1 MIYKLLAFLSYI
13 WSTIINFFLMLR
25 FFKISLLFMLCSN
38 YSLSQTPRLD
48 SMIQL
53 SETMVDDSL
62 KVSTLLTISGD
73 FRQVNANDAVIYAKK
88 ALEVSDRIKHKRS
101 KIKSLY
107 MVSAGFITGG
117 IIDSC
122 IIYAKQ
128 AEEIAT
134 NENQLALL
142 GNIFNLIGAA
152 YRSISDSKNS
162 IEYAYKS
169 VNLLEKI
176 NDTLSISY
184 AYQNLGNLY
193 WDKRDTLSAKK
204 FFIKGLIIL
213 EDLKDSLNLPN
224 AYSNMYLV
232 TYDDNKKLNYLIRA
246 EEIAL
251 KTDNNSDLS
260 YIYTNLGSYYFIGS
274 KNYDKALLYYKKG
287 LFYANRVGDLY
298 SKSQLLS
305 NLGDLFNK
313 KGMQDSSVYY
323 LKNAIEVSKEI
334 DAINELQDEYY
345 TLYDLY
351 KSIGNI
357 DSSFYYLEKYNVI
370 KDSLYNINILS
381 ALADANAKYETE
393 KKEAEIAIQKL
404 ALELDKKRK
413 NQIIFGSL
421 LALLFLILIYQWYLN
436 KQKRKNRESELA
448 LKLKQAE
455 TNKLLELNEAKSRFF
470 ANITHEFRTPLT
482 LIMGPLKDV
491 IAKIKG
497 DNKNTLKIAESNSK
511 KLLTLVNDILDLSTL
526 EEGSP
531 ELNNSKVCLF
541 AWLDRIF
548 SSFES
553 YAKVRQI
560 GTEIIFP
567 DQKDILVDIDI
578 EKFEKV
584 INNILSNAFKYTE
597 AGGNVSMHV
606 DVSKNVVDISIKDT
620 GVGIDKIDIEHVFDR
635 YYQGSNAS
643 NITGTGIG
651 LSFAN
656 RLAKLMGGVIKVESE
671 KGKGST
677 FIVHLPIDT
686 QTACPEEIK
695 KNEEDILI
703 NENQKSQYEVK
714 SIFDEKP
721 RILVVEDNLEMQKYL
736 LSILQDHFFVDVAEN
751 GFKGLEI
758 LGKHNYD
765 LVSSDIMMP
774 GMDGFTFRKAMNK
787 IESLKNIPFVL
798 LTARSLKEDK
808 LRGLKL
814 GIDDYI
820 TKPFNSDEY
829 IARIINLIQNKNERE
844 KLLNEQFENKL
855 VTNDNADNELIREI
869 ERIVLERID
878 DIEFTVSAL
887 AKEIGFSQRK
897 LSNITKKLIGITPVN
912 LILEIR
918 LQKAYQLLKSNRY
931 KTVSEVRYEVG
942 IENASYFS
950 KKFFMRFGIKPG
962 EVNSNS

>member
-1 MIYKLLAFLSYI
+1 MK
-13 WSTIINFFLMLR
+13 R
-25 FFKISLLFMLCSN
+25 VFKILILFLI
-38 YSLSQTPRLD
+38 YSGVLVGQTPRID
-48 SMIQL
+48 SLIEL
-53 SETMVDDSL
+53 SLKMPDDSL

-73 FRQVNANDAVIYAKK
+73 FRQINANDAVAYAKK
-88 ALEVSDRIKHKRS
+88 ALDVSNRINHKRS
-101 KIKSLY
+101 IIKSLY

-122 IIYAKQ
+122 IVYAKQ
-128 AEEIAT
+128 AEKIAID
-134 NENQLALL
+134 ENQLGLL
-142 GNIFNLIGAA
+142 GNIYNLIGAA
-152 YRSISDSKNS
+152 YRSLSDSKNS

-176 NDTLSISY
+176 NDTLSLSY

-193 WDKRDTLSAKK
+193 WEKKDTLSAKK
-204 FFIKGLIIL
+204 FFTKGLNIL
-213 EDLKDSLNLPN
+213 EDFQDSLNLPN

-232 TYDDNKKLNYLIRA
+232 TSDDDKKLNYLIKA

-251 KTDNNSDLS
+251 KTGNNSDLS
-260 YIYTNLGSYYFIGS
+260 YIYTNFGSHYFIGS
-274 KNYDKALLYYKKG
+274 KDYDKALLYYKKG

-298 SKSQLLS
+298 SQSQLLS

-323 LKNAIEVSKEI
+323 IKNAIRISMEI
-334 DAINELQDEYY
+334 DAVNEMQDEYY

-357 DSSFYYLEKYNVI
+357 DSSLYYLEKYNVI

-381 ALADANAKYETE
+381 EIADANAKYETE
-393 KKEAEIAIQKL
+393 KKEAEIAKQKL

-413 NQIIFGSL
+413 NQLIFSSL
-421 LALLFLILIYQWYLN
+421 LALLFLVLIYQWYLN

-470 ANITHEFRTPLT
+470 ANITHELRTPLT

-491 IAKIKG
+491 ISKIKG

-531 ELNNSKVCLF
+531 ELNKSNVCLF
-541 AWLDRIF
+541 TWLDRIF
-548 SSFES
+548 NSFES
-553 YAKVRQI
+553 YAKVKQI
-560 GTEIIFP
+560 GTQLDLP
-567 DQKDILVDIDI
+567 DKNDVLVNIDI
-578 EKFEKV
+578 EKFEKI
-584 INNILSNAFKYTE
+584 INNILSNAFKYTS
-597 AGGNVSMHV
+597 AGDYVTMNVNV
-606 DVSKNVVDISIKDT
+606 GENVVDISIKDT
-620 GVGIDKIDIEHVFDR
+620 GVGIDKKDIEHVFDR
-635 YYQGSNAS
+635 YYQGSNAA

-656 RLAKLMGGVIKVESE
+656 RLVKLMGGNIKVESE

-677 FIVHLPIDT
+677 FTIHLPVDT
-686 QTACPEEIK
+686 KNICPESIEKLIDSK
-695 KNEEDILI
+695 GENEDIKAPYI
-703 NENQKSQYEVK
+703 AKT
-714 SIFDEKP
+714 IFDEKP
-721 RILVVEDNLEMQKYL
+721 KILVVEDNLEMQKYL
-736 LSILQDHFFVDVAEN
+736 LSILEKDFFVDVAEN

-758 LGKHNYD
+758 LENNNYD

-774 GMDGFTFRKAMNK
+774 GMDGFTFRKEMNK
-787 IESLKNIPFVL
+787 NKRFKNIPFVL
-798 LTARSLKEDK
+798 LTARALKEDK

-829 IARIINLIQNKNERE
+829 IARIINLIKNKNERE
-844 KLLNEQFENKL
+844 KILNNQQDITLLSD
-855 VTNDNADNELIREI
+855 DNADNELIKKM
-869 ERIVLERID
+869 ERVVLNNID
-878 DIEFTVSAL
+878 NLEFNVLSL
-887 AKEIGFSQRK
+887 AKEIGYSQRN
-897 LSNITKKLIGITPVN
+897 LSRITKKLIGITPVN

-918 LQKAYQLLKSNRY
+918 LQKAYQLLKSYKY
-931 KTVSEVRYEVG
+931 KTVTEVRYEVG

-950 KKFFMRFGIKPG
+950 KKFLARFGIKPG
-962 EVNSNS
+962 EVGEK